1 MKTKTSNLL
10 KSFSLKSFAILTI
23 LAMVFAS
30 CQKEDSIVT
39 TVQNDELKNIIEVL
53 KNYESEVVSESNL
66 KSGDLSRRNATFN
79 TLVAALVETDL
90 LEVVINNE
98 LTVFAPTDAAFAELG
113 LDASNIGTLPGLAD
127 ILLYHVVSGRVYSY
141 DLAPGFV
148 PTLNGAA
155 VEVKIKGRTAMIN
168 NAKLPARNIEA
179 LNGVVHIV
187 DKVLLPPTTDIVDL
201 AISLAPEFTTLVD
214 AVVQAGLV
222 DVLKGEGPFTV
233 FAPTNQAFA
242 DLGIDL
248 STLTTEQLTG
258 ILLYHVVPGR
268 VYSSDLS
275 TGNVATLNGD
285 IFIDLSDLTIKDNGS
300 MDNANLV
307 AALLNVQATNGVVHV
322 IDKVLLP

>member
-1 MKTKTSNLL
+1 MKTKTFKIL
-10 KSFSLKSFAILTI
+10 AVLTI
-23 LAMVFAS
+23 LATIFVS
-30 CQKEDSIVT
+30 CQKEDNDLATPQDGEFKSIV
-39 TVQNDELKNIIEVL
+39 EVL
-53 KNYESEVVSESNL
+53 KTYEAGETSDGNF

-90 LEVVINNE
+90 LDVVINTE

-113 LDASNIGTLPGLAD
+113 LTPENIGTVQGLAD

-141 DLAPGFV
+141 DLAPGYAS
-148 PTLNGAA
+148 TLNGAA
-155 VEVKIKGRTAMIN
+155 VEVKINGRTAMIN
-168 NAKLPARNIEA
+168 NANLSARNIEA

-187 DKVLLPPTTDIVDL
+187 DKVLLPPTMDIVDL

-233 FAPTNQAFA
+233 FAPTNEAFA

-248 STLTTEQLTG
+248 STLSTEDLTN

-275 TGNVATLNGD
+275 TGSVATLNGD
-285 IFIDLSDLTIKDNGS
+285 IFIDLSDLTIQDNGS
-300 MDNANLV
+300 SDKANLI
-307 AALLNVQATNGVVHV
+307 ATLLNVQATNGVVHV